1 MNTPIGALV
10 TFEWVNTDPPV
21 QDTAYFSFGDY
32 DDVSE
37 TDSFGVPDTRIF
49 YYVDGAEAGLKE
61 MMAATDPFEF
71 KIISYD
77 LTYPNERVVMIESD
91 ENAVLTLAEK
101 MYEAVLTHF
110 GLYDEY
116 VKQNPDGTTENTA
129 KGEEL
134 YFLIEDVI
142 RGE

>member
-77 LTYPNERVVMIESD
+77 LTYPNERVVMLESD

-101 MYEAVLTHF
+101 
-110 GLYDEY
+110 LYFTLVEY
-116 VKQNPDGTTENTA
+116 LDLEETCIIVHEDGSTENTE
-129 KGEEL
+129 KGEAL